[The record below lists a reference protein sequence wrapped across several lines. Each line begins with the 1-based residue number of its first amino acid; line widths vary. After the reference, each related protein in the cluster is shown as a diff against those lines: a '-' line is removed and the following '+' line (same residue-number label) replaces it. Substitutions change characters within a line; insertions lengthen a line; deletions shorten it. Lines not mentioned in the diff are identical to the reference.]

1 MPEAV
6 AEALNRQ
13 IALELESSHVYLQ
26 MAAFF
31 AGRSLTGMASWMR
44 LQADEERSHALRF
57 FDYVLDRGN
66 EAVVAEVPAPRTGY
80 TDPLDA
86 FRVALVHEQRVS
98 RAIADLYAL
107 ATNTDAMSLPLLQS
121 FLTEQVEE
129 EATVQTIVDQ
139 LEIIAGD
146 GGALLLLDRELGAR
160 TAVV

>member
-31 AGRSLTGMASWMR
+31 AGRSLTGMATWMR

-80 TDPLDA
+80 ADPLDA
-86 FRVALVHEQRVS
+86 FRAALAHEQRVS

-107 ATNTDAMSLPLLQS
+107 ATGTDPMSLPLLQS

-139 LEIIAGD
+139 LEIIGGD
-146 GGALLLLDRELGAR
+146 GGALLLLDRELGTR
-160 TAVV
+160 TTVA